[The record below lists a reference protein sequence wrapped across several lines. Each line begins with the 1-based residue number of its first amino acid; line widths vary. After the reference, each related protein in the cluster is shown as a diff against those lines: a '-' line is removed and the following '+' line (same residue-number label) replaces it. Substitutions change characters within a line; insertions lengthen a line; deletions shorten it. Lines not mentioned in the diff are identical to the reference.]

1 MRRRILGVG
10 VVVAALLL
18 YGVARWSRQP
28 AAGAGGS
35 APRPAPGFTLQS
47 LDGRTV
53 RLSDF
58 HGKAVVLNF
67 WATWCAPCRVEMPWL
82 VELSRRYRAQGVE
95 VVGVSMD
102 DPGQEQ
108 EVAKFTRERGVDYTI
123 LLGNDA
129 VGDAYG
135 GARFLP
141 QTFFLDRDGRIVK
154 QAVGVTTRGELEE
167 NVRELAGARSLPVR

>member
-1 MRRRILGVG
+1 MRRQILAVTA
-10 VVVAALLL
+10 VVAALLL
-18 YGVARWSRQP
+18 YGAVRWSHHP
-28 AAGAGGS
+28 AAAGAAG
-35 APRPAPGFTLQS
+35 APRPAPDFTLQS

-58 HGKAVVLNF
+58 RGKAVVLNF

-95 VVGVSMD
+95 VVGVSLD

-108 EVAKFTRERGVDYTI
+108 EVAKFARERNVDYTI
-123 LLGNDA
+123 LLGSNA

-141 QTFFLDRDGRIVK
+141 QTFFIDRDGRIVK
-154 QAVGVTTRGELEE
+154 STVGITTESDLEK
-167 NVRELAGARSLPVR
+167 NIRELAQGR